1 MSRNPRA
8 PRPSRCTANAAA
20 GRPHGDEAFVT
31 GILTSAEDFERA
43 RAWHLTD
50 ARDFDGYLLDTA
62 VLLAEARRTYGTV
75 QARMFHVDDFA
86 DFCLLHRLDP
96 AEPAARDRYLVN
108 PPLQTQ
114 LLPYQGEELVGDF
127 VPRLVRARDN
137 GLTLRHVEL
146 LLDGGAD
153 GCGADGAPEEA
164 GVQVR
169 QAHQRG
175 AELFRRMLVGAGFG
189 AYRFLCAVEAPGGR
203 LEAEAR
209 ILHWEDGVV
218 RINDEDLDLV
228 CAVLCAGL
236 YRELPGAALLHGSQG
251 AAGACGE
258 YRQVAWACPPGA
270 RGAPRAG
277 ERPGGG
283 RAAPP
288 PPPAVTFL
296 HRGEGSARVFL
307 ADGAARV
314 RVQHA
319 PADELLGEDRR
330 RLVVDHGEGAEVV
343 LADREHLAVVVAA
356 LALDGGRVALQRAG
370 LLRRDLGQ
378 SLQVEDQ
385 ARRRLGRTARGAAG
399 QQLLHRYA
407 VELRQLGEALD
418 GHGAVAALVGADD
431 DSLPATLGLLLD
443 AVQGETL
450 LSADGPELGPELLR
464 VVAGH

>member
-20 GRPHGDEAFVT
+20 AGRPHGEEAFVT

-43 RAWHLTD
+43 RAWRLTD
-50 ARDFDGYLLDTA
+50 AADFDSYLLDTA

-96 AEPAARDRYLVN
+96 AEPASRDRYLVN

-146 LLDGGAD
+146 LLDRVPGGD
-153 GCGADGAPEEA
+153 GGDGGDEA
-164 GVQVR
+164 ALVR

-251 AAGACGE
+251 SAGACGE
-258 YRQVAWACPPGA
+258 YRQVAWAW
-270 RGAPRAG
+270 
-277 ERPGGG
+277 ESEGGG
-283 RAAPP
+283 Y
-288 PPPAVTFL
+288 
-296 HRGEGSARVFL
+296 
-307 ADGAARV
+307 
-314 RVQHA
+314 A
-319 PADELLGEDRR
+319 PA
-330 RLVVDHGEGAEVV
+330 
-343 LADREHLAVVVAA
+343 
-356 LALDGGRVALQRAG
+356 
-370 LLRRDLGQ
+370 
-378 SLQVEDQ
+378 
-385 ARRRLGRTARGAAG
+385 
-399 QQLLHRYA
+399 A
-407 VELRQLGEALD
+407 VELDEVRAEPGFSLGT
-418 GHGAVAALVGADD
+418 VC
-431 DSLPATLGLLLD
+431 
-443 AVQGETL
+443 
-450 LSADGPELGPELLR
+450 
-464 VVAGH
+464 